1 MMTRLSS
8 KTLLASALIL
18 LSGALFILNLGGYLG
33 SAQDLV
39 LRPLVGAQ
47 DWVSQRY
54 YAVRDLLTAP
64 REVSGLQARIAELEA
79 LNALLQDQVIT
90 LQERAAEAEILSA
103 LLNFARTSPESRYLA
118 ANVIGLDPSPFA
130 RSISIGA
137 GSDRGIAHGMPVVTE
152 QGLVGRIIE
161 VNASFSRVQLITDPQ
176 LAINVRL
183 QDSRADG
190 LVVAQPNGEL
200 RVDLISQDAQVAP
213 GELVLTSGLGGVFP
227 PDIPVGHIVSVRRRD
242 FELFQQAVLQPAV
255 DFGNL
260 EIVLVITNFQPIEQ
274 VPNQ

>member
-1 MMTRLSS
+1 MSQLSS

-18 LSGALFILNLGGYLG
+18 LSGALFILNLGGYIG
-33 SAQDLV
+33 SAQDLI

-64 REVSGLQARIAELEA
+64 REVSALQGRIAELEA

-90 LQERAAEAEILSA
+90 LQEQAAEAEILRA
-103 LLNFARTSPESRYLA
+103 LLKFARTSPESRYLA
-118 ANVIGLDPSPFA
+118 ASVIGLDPSPFA

-137 GSDRGIAHGMPVVTE
+137 GSDRGLAYGMPVVTE

-176 LAINVRL
+176 SAVNVRL
-183 QDSRADG
+183 QGSRADG

-227 PDIPVGHIVSVRRRD
+227 PDIPVGQIVSVRRRD

-260 EIVLVITNFQPIEQ
+260 EIILVITNFQPIEQ